1 MAVSRKQ
8 HERALD
14 EAELSLVAQTRH
26 PALRDT
32 PDAAL
37 RDLARVLR
45 DRRDRARD
53 QKHRRRREARGKS
66 EPRGATPAARY
77 DGTKIKHGLL
87 ASAAARVNSE
97 IERRRRMAAKTAA
110 KAAMTTS
117 ARKALAMKQAADAEN
132 DTAFNSRHA
141 HEGMRKIANRRAE
154 DLINPMER
162 GRLRKQQAVAQAR
175 RDAR

>member
-1 MAVSRKQ
+1 MAASRKQ

-37 RDLARVLR
+37 RDLARLLR
-45 DRRDRARD
+45 ERRDRARD

-66 EPRGATPAARY
+66 EPRGATPATRY
-77 DGTKIKHGLL
+77 DGTKAKHGLL

-97 IERRRRMAAKTAA
+97 IERRKRMGAKTAMVGA
-110 KAAMTTS
+110 
-117 ARKALAMKQAADAEN
+117 ARKALAMKEAAETEKGA
-132 DTAFNSRHA
+132 TFNSRHA